1 MKFQILVQFDKRI
14 NFYDNS
20 VIDKL
25 IILYKKAKC
34 IEGVRLKIIHLFFTS
49 RLTNE
54 IDQKAD

>member
-25 IILYKKAKC
+25 TLYKKAKC